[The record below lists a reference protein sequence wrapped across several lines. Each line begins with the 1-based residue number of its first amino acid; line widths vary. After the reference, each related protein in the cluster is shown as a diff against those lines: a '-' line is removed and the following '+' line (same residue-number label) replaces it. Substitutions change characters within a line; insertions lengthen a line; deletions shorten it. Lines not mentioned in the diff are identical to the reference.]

1 MPGDQMSWFEII
13 IAISGGFLAGVI
25 NTLSGNGSIITLG
38 LMTEFLGM
46 PPQIANG
53 TNRIGLLSQ
62 GVFSLLAF
70 KKMNKLEVGNT
81 KPYILTGIIGA
92 IAGAITAV
100 YISPDFFNGIY
111 KLLMVLMLILI
122 IAKPEKW
129 LSQHKSQ
136 AHLSA
141 WIHIPLFFI
150 LGFYGGFIQLG
161 MGVFFIFIMTYLLN
175 FDIIKSNI
183 IKIIMVS
190 SYTILIILIFQWNQM
205 IDWKVGLTIAIGQST
220 GGYLMAHFSSRM
232 KNLEKFVY
240 YLFIGVVSLTL
251 CKMVIYEYL

>member
-1 MPGDQMSWFEII
+1 M
-13 IAISGGFLAGVI
+13 
-25 NTLSGNGSIITLG
+25 
-38 LMTEFLGM
+38 
-46 PPQIANG
+46 
-53 TNRIGLLSQ
+53 
-62 GVFSLLAF
+62 
-70 KKMNKLEVGNT
+70 
-81 KPYILTGIIGA
+81 
-92 IAGAITAV
+92 
-100 YISPDFFNGIY
+100 
-111 KLLMVLMLILI
+111 
-122 IAKPEKW
+122 
-129 LSQHKSQ
+129 
-136 AHLSA
+136 
-141 WIHIPLFFI
+141 FFI

-251 CKMVIYEYL
+251 CKMVIYEYFKLF